1 MEQVAAVPLVNARP
15 ETDGS
20 IGVAVEVLH
29 HLPGKPDGVPV
40 IGVQHDR
47 RTTVSALGRGHALGV
62 AVPGVMSVL
71 RRPVDERIVRHQRAL
86 KQMAR
91 RHGRDRRRRAHAAV
105 EHLNSRRVQRA
116 RVDVGLVEGAGQR
129 AFVRG
134 VAAEAHGRP
143 FRRRV
148 EEHILGPLLV
158 AVEVESKIRVAAST
172 GPVIRETEVMELS
185 PVDCAAQ
192 VNDLPPAHDLELALN
207 GSGAE
212 AKCLLRILYRVARA
226 RRSFG

>member
-1 MEQVAAVPLVNARP
+1 M
-15 ETDGS
+15 
-20 IGVAVEVLH
+20 
-29 HLPGKPDGVPV
+29 
-40 IGVQHDR
+40 
-47 RTTVSALGRGHALGV
+47 
-62 AVPGVMSVL
+62 MSVL

-91 RHGRDRRRRAHAAV
+91 RHRRDRRRRAHAAV
-105 EHLNSRRVQRA
+105 EHGDGRRVQGA
-116 RVDVGLVEGAGQR
+116 RVDVGLVEGAAER

-134 VAAEAHGRP
+134 VGAEAHVSP
-143 FRRRV
+143 FRRSV
-148 EEHILGPLLV
+148 EEHVLGGPLLV

-192 VNDLPPAHDLELALN
+192 VNGSTPAHDLELALDDP
-207 GSGAE
+207 GAE
-212 AKCLLRILYRVARA
+212 AKCLLRILYRVVRA